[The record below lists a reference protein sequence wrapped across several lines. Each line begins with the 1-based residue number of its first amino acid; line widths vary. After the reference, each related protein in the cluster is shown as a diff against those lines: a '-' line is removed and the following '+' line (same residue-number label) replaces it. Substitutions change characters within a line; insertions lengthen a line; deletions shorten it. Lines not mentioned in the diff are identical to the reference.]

1 MAKRGRKPTSKK
13 GKRKQNNAHVENKNI
28 NVVIMIIVSILL
40 GILIYQKT
48 GYIGEN
54 LSPIL
59 GGIIG
64 WIKFI
69 IPIGTFV
76 VALAYA
82 TNKKEF
88 LSYKIFE
95 YILFLVCICTILS
108 IYQISENTIN
118 IKDSLS
124 KMLSESYKLGTQ
136 NIGGGAIG
144 TIIAVPLINMLGIPG
159 AVVLT
164 IGISII
170 ILIFILGIPVADI
183 IEEIADNMQERKV
196 QRKEEIEEYR
206 QKEYE
211 ERERKREER
220 RKNRSSIKTATID
233 TKDEITEDQ
242 IRINLNNKEEK
253 LKKYK
258 HDKDDL
264 IPLGKN
270 KEEFHPNTL
279 EDNLFK
285 TQEEEKE
292 EKTKAVLLLEHS

>member
-196 QRKEEIEEYR
+196 QRKEEIQEYR
-206 QKEYE
+206 QKEND
-211 ERERKREER
+211 ERERK
-220 RKNRSSIKTATID
+220 
-233 TKDEITEDQ
+233 
-242 IRINLNNKEEK
+242 
-253 LKKYK
+253 
-258 HDKDDL
+258 
-264 IPLGKN
+264 
-270 KEEFHPNTL
+270 
-279 EDNLFK
+279 
-285 TQEEEKE
+285 
-292 EKTKAVLLLEHS
+292 